1 MKTRI
6 SEQKVND
13 MIDKWSTKMQTTIAD
28 NEARLL
34 ECVAKSYKE
43 AGGKIDTLRMY
54 SENKHADIKAIVETQ
69 NEHIKKML

>member
-1 MKTRI
+1 
-6 SEQKVND
+6 
-13 MIDKWSTKMQTTIAD
+13 MQTTIAD
-28 NEARLL
+28 NETKLL

-54 SENKHADIKAIVETQ
+54 SETKHSDIKAIVETQ